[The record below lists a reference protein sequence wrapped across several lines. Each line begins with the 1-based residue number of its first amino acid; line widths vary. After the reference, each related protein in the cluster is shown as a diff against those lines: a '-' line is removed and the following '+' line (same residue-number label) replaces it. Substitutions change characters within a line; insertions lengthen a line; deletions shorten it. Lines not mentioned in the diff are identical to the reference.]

1 MRRPTRFLSST
12 VETANTTWPKSNHD
26 GEARIISHRGAQGSD
41 RRVGLGG
48 EHHIK
53 GKKPMASVN
62 YYAFHIPDPDW
73 GHITIKSEA
82 HLPFPAQVMGNCKS
96 NLMY

>member
-1 MRRPTRFLSST
+1 
-12 VETANTTWPKSNHD
+12 
-26 GEARIISHRGAQGSD
+26 
-41 RRVGLGG
+41 
-48 EHHIK
+48 
-53 GKKPMASVN
+53 MASVN